1 MGPQVIFTPK
11 SENEKTGPMAVS
23 ITESTTCP
31 PNCKLRRASE
41 GGTNICYSLHGPM
54 RFTWNRLDRHECGM
68 PWADFCNKVKALP
81 AGAYWRHNV
90 SGDLPGVGDTI
101 DAAALAMLVKA
112 NAGKRGFTYTHK
124 PLTVRNFDLIRAA
137 TASGFTINA
146 SMDTLVEADY
156 YRMVDET
163 FPMAVMLPIAYGK
176 DEAPKTL
183 KTPKGRVVMVCPA
196 VRVKGKTC
204 LTCGLCY
211 KADRKAIIGFP
222 AHGVA
227 RKRADKH
234 SQGFA
239 EIAKKP

>member
-31 PNCKLRRASE
+31 PNCKLRRKSA
-41 GGTNICYSLHGPM
+41 GGKGLCYSLHGAM
-54 RFTWNRLDRHECGM
+54 GWTWAKLDRHEIGM
-68 PWADFCNKVKALP
+68 PWEMFCGKVRMLP
-81 AGAYWRHNV
+81 DGSLWRHNI
-90 SGDLPGVGDTI
+90 SGDLPGVGDSI
-101 DAAALAMLVKA
+101 DAVALAMLVKA
-112 NAGKRGFTYTHK
+112 NEGRRGFTYTHK

-137 TASGFTINA
+137 TASGFTVNA

-163 FPMAVMLPIAYGK
+163 LPMVAMLPIAYGK

-227 RKRADKH
+227 RMRADRH
-234 SQGFA
+234 AQGFA
-239 EIAKKP
+239 QIEK

>member
-1 MGPQVIFTPK
+1 MGPQVIFTLK
-11 SENEKTGPMAVS
+11 SENAKTGPMPVS
-23 ITESTTCP
+23 ITESSTCP
-31 PNCKLRRASE
+31 KACKLRPL
-41 GGTNICYSLHGPM
+41 NICYSMHGPM
-54 RFTWNRLDRHECGM
+54 RFTWDRLDRHECGM
-68 PWADFCNKVKALP
+68 TWDAFLGKVAALP
-81 AGAYWRHNV
+81 ANTLWRHNI
-90 SGDLPGVGDTI
+90 SGDLPGEGDLI
-101 DAAALAMLVKA
+101 HAASFAMLVGA
-112 NAGKRGFTYTHK
+112 NAGKCGFTYTHK
-124 PLTVRNFDLIRAA
+124 PLTVRNLDLIRAA
-137 TASGFTINA
+137 PASGFTVNA

-163 FPMAVMLPIAYGK
+163 LPMVAMLPIAYGK

-227 RKRADKH
+227 RMRADRH

-239 EIAKKP
+239 AIAKKP